1 MVAAVLVMAH
11 RATVALVVL
20 VAPAAVL
27 MVQLELQ
34 EHQVKEIR
42 VVIARAVV
50 LTNVAGVVVVPVL

>member
-1 MVAAVLVMAH
+1 VVAAVLVMAH